1 MSCYLI
7 GSSSKKG
14 LRDPLSLSF
23 SPKSYCVG
31 LSGVA
36 MSNQNQDLL
45 KIANKITPSIYIDV
59 KKDMDGVLIYQMTI
73 LVLSKA
79 EPH

>member
-1 MSCYLI
+1 
-7 GSSSKKG
+7 
-14 LRDPLSLSF
+14 
-23 SPKSYCVG
+23 
-31 LSGVA
+31 

-59 KKDMDGVLIYQMTI
+59 EKHMDGVLIYQMTI